1 MAARGGK
8 HKWKVLA
15 FYPDLGIK
23 IRVTEYDSEKE
34 MRDYVDG
41 GCKIYETPYLVLK
54 DNTPVEYKA
63 YDLTPL
69 QMAAMVERYL

>member
-15 FYPDLGIK
+15 FYPDLGK

-34 MRDYVDG
+34 MRFYVDL
-41 GCKIYETPYLVLK
+41 GCKIYGTPYLVLK